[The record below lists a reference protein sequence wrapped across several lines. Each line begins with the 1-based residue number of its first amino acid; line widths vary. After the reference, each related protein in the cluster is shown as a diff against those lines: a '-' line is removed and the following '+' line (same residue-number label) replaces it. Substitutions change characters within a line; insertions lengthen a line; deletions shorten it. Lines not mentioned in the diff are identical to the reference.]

1 MKNLL
6 IATAWLLLPVYAS
19 TPLFGSA
26 SAVVEN
32 RKDTLVYADPIDE
45 PVLDEELTSTLYS
58 EGTLLMDEMDP
69 TSDEMIE
76 PDLIETDPIEPTT
89 EEAEKVVEEQ
99 LYG

>member
-6 IATAWLLLPVYAS
+6 ITTAWLLLPVYAS

-32 RKDTLVYADPIDE
+32 QKGTLVYADPIDE
-45 PVLDEELTSTLYS
+45 SVFDEELMSTLYS
-58 EGTLLMDEMDP
+58 ECTLFVDEMDP

-76 PDLIETDPIEPTT
+76 SDPIEPDT
-89 EEAEKVVEEQ
+89 EEAEEVVEEQ
-99 LYG
+99 